1 MFNMI
6 NISLGLLKG
15 GFDPNQQYE
24 YIDVSSYDN
33 GAIIDTYVVRGCI
46 MDVVK
51 DETMTKLLRA
61 FGAKSSQDLLAEEMA
76 AKRAAEAAEK
86 ERRMKI
92 VDELLAQ

>member
-1 MFNMI
+1 MR
-6 NISLGLLKG
+6 
-15 GFDPNQQYE
+15 GFCF
-24 YIDVSSYDN
+24 DVSSYDN

-51 DETMTKLLRA
+51 DEAMTKLLRA